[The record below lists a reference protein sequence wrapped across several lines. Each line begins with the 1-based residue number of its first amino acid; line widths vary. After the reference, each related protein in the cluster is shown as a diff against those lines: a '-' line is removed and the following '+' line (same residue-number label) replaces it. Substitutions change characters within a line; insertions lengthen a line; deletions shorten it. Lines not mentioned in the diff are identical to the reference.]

1 MKSEKLWCDRNQ
13 EHLGVDASCVTIP
26 YVQNFTS
33 KLSLRSALFS
43 LLVWVVFL
51 AIRRVTALS
60 GGFPLQTWWLSITN
74 MMAMQTQKRVVVCTL
89 TLFLAI
95 CHSLLGKA
103 VNNFL
108 THYSNNDLSKDNCC
122 LLNCCLLR

>member
-1 MKSEKLWCDRNQ
+1 MCNNTIRSEFHIKIVTEKCIIFFIS
-13 EHLGVDASCVTIP
+13 VSCL
-26 YVQNFTS
+26 
-33 KLSLRSALFS
+33 LSHKESYC
-43 LLVWVVFL
+43 LV
-51 AIRRVTALS
+51 R
-60 GGFPLQTWWLSITN
+60 WLSITN
-74 MMAMQTQKRVVVCTL
+74 MMAIQTQKRVVVCTL

-95 CHSLLGKA
+95 YHSLLGKA